1 MGGLPPILLCTY
13 TMKTK
18 VIFFLIYQLLLLSCK
33 DEAVPKIVFRHSL
46 SVITLPFASGPDSNI
61 ILLTAKVRD
70 KQYKLVFDS
79 GSPTSLLDSS
89 VPSSRVSSDTV
100 FFKDIVN
107 QSYASFQVLVDT
119 LQLGELLVINQSSYS
134 QRDLNIDGILGD
146 DILRTLVWK
155 IDLLNR
161 KVFVTKDI
169 KNLDI
174 TEEGIPFIRKGPYI
188 AIRCSISGVELDLII
203 DTGYSGFISMN
214 KNMSDTLNLYHEKP
228 IFWEGI
234 STLGRGNPYSSTT
247 YSPHIDTTYYFTG
260 NVSLGNITLE
270 NEIIELRHF
279 PLSILGMDFFKRF
292 EYFIIDYPNQQLYLG
307 KEYEKSLDF
316 LMSSFLRMNT
326 KGVTFMPSDYKA
338 IVGRVT
344 SSGKQAGIS
353 YLDTVLSI
361 DGVSVV
367 DQDSSFYQTKTIR
380 HEEINYVEYFPSKFR
395 ELSTDFH
402 FVKDTSTLEIKRG
415 DSSQIYTLYRQYNLT
430 SMPDSIHDYY
440 IDLSLPLPKFRR
452 VKTEADTYYFR
463 FKTSDLL
470 PWGLK
475 TKLNQQ
481 SAMIPE
487 EP

>member
-1 MGGLPPILLCTY
+1 MQSCSSDRTSI
-13 TMKTK
+13 
-18 VIFFLIYQLLLLSCK
+18 IFPNDHII
-33 DEAVPKIVFRHSL
+33 DTI
-46 SVITLPFASGPDSNI
+46 PFASKPFSNI
-61 ILLTAKVRD
+61 VQLETTVKHKD
-70 KQYKLVFDS
+70 YKFIFDT
-79 GSPTSLLDSS
+79 GTTKSLINSEIPSERISEDTTYFLD
-89 VPSSRVSSDTV
+89 
-100 FFKDIVN
+100 IIN
-107 QSYASFQVLVDT
+107 QRHSALQVVVDT
-119 LQLGELLVINQSSYS
+119 IKIGKIKVVNKNYVH
-134 QRDLNIDGILGD
+134 QRNLNIDGLLGN
-146 DILRTLVWK
+146 DIIGNLVWK